1 VHHSPPVSLPE
12 RGRIAFGDKALCP
25 GDIPLSPG
33 LFYCRWVFCQDYPL
47 TASTHVRL
55 ILYPALQP
63 GDLHRHPVH
72 LSFPRFFVFQQ
83 VAFMPP
89 VFPDVAQ

>member
-1 VHHSPPVSLPE
+1 MAETDSLTIGALPKD
-12 RGRIAFGDKALCP
+12 GHPWRIDWFGDLAFP
-25 GDIPLSPG
+25 NR
-33 LFYCRWVFCQDYPL
+33 F
-47 TASTHVRL
+47 VRR
-55 ILYPALQP
+55 Q
-63 GDLHRHPVH
+63 